1 MARILVVDDE
11 RNVRTTVALALEREG
26 FEVDCAESGEE
37 AVDRVRDGAYDLV
50 ITDCRLRGISGMDV
64 LDEVKRSAPETEV
77 VMMTAFGTIEGA
89 VEAMR
94 RGAFHYLRKPFQSA
108 DVVEV
113 ARGAVEARAPA
124 SELDLRSGPERASA
138 FEGIVGRSKP
148 IRELLELV
156 AKVADTD
163 STVLITGETGTGKEL
178 VGRAIHAASRR
189 AGRVFCAVNSAAFP
203 ETLLESE
210 LFGHRRGAFTGA
222 STHKKGL
229 FEHAHQGTVFL
240 DEVAEMPLSMQ
251 AKLLRFLQTGEIR
264 PVGGETT
271 RVVDVRL
278 VTATNK
284 ELEKEVEAGRFRE
297 DLYYRLA
304 VIPLQVPPLRER
316 TEDIPL
322 LVDHFLRRFSAK
334 VGKSLAGIEPEAME
348 VLQSYSWPGNVR
360 ELENTIERGVALCRG
375 PRITLEDIPA
385 RLRSRPAE
393 ASPQA
398 IQSLQSLERAHILRT
413 LDQVGWN
420 RKRAAELLEISTTTL
435 WRRLKEFGIDGDRA
449 ASGARARP

>member
-26 FEVDCAESGEE
+26 FEVDCADSGEE
-37 AVDRVRDGAYDLV
+37 AVERAREGAYDLV
-50 ITDCRLRGISGMDV
+50 ITDYRLRGISGMEV

-89 VEAMR
+89 VAAMR
-94 RGAFHYLRKPFQSA
+94 RGAANYLRKPFQSA

-113 ARGAVEARAPA
+113 ARGALEAGAPA
-124 SELDLRSGPERASA
+124 SELDLRSGPGRASA
-138 FEGIVGRSKP
+138 FDGIVGRSRP
-148 IRELLELV
+148 VRELLELV

-189 AGRVFCAVNSAAFP
+189 SGRVFCAVNSAAFP

-222 STHKKGL
+222 STNKKGL

-264 PVGGETT
+264 PVGGENT

-284 ELEKEVEAGRFRE
+284 DLEKEVEAGRFRE

-316 TEDIPL
+316 AEDIPL
-322 LVDHFLRRFSAK
+322 LVEHFLRRFSAK
-334 VGKSLAGIEPEAME
+334 VGKTVTGIEADAMD
-348 VLQSYSWPGNVR
+348 VLQSYAWPGNVR

-375 PRITLEDIPA
+375 TRITLEDIPA
-385 RLRSRPAE
+385 RLRSRPVE
-393 ASPQA
+393 AQA
-398 IQSLQSLERAHILRT
+398 TPIQSLQSLERAHILRT
-413 LDQVGWN
+413 LDEVGWN

-435 WRRLKEFGIDGDRA
+435 WRRLKEFGIDGERA
-449 ASGARARP
+449 ASGARVRP